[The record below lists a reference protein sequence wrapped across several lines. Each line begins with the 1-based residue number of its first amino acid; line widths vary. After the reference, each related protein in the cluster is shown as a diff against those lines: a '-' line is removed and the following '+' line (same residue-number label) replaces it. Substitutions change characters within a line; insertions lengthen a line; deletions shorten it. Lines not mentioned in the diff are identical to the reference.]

1 MKKFIP
7 IISSVILLTSL
18 SCRQTDSIEEDQ
30 KDPIPLSPYHME
42 KSSKTDT
49 TDQEKD
55 PPIKDGQDWRLYN
68 QSSLIH
74 KK

>member
-7 IISSVILLTSL
+7 IIGSIILLISL

-30 KDPIPLSPYHME
+30 KDPISLSPYHIE

-49 TDQEKD
+49 TEQEKD
-55 PPIKDGQDWRLYN
+55 PPIKDGQDWRFYN
-68 QSSLIH
+68 SIKLNL
-74 KK
+74 